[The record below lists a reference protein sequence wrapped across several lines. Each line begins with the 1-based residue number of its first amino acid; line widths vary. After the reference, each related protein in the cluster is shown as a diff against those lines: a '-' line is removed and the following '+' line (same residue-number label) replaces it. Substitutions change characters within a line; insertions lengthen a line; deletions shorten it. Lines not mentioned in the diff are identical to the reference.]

1 MRREGRSSSVE
12 MRREGRSS
20 AEEMRREGRSSAEEM
35 RIVQNAEH
43 LWQYYEIYKMY

>member
-1 MRREGRSSSVE
+1 

-35 RIVQNAEH
+35 IVQNAEH
-43 LWQYYEIYKMY
+43 LWQYYKIYKMY